1 MNDDLF
7 NVNANVAVNEERAI
21 THFKPQAKK
30 GIANVY
36 EAVVRFIPNPTN
48 PADKSVVSKY
58 TVFLKNL
65 LKNETKEVD
74 CPSTVGE
81 PDPIQNCFFELRNN
95 PDPVLKANAQ
105 NFSRHQRFTSLVQIV
120 SCKSEPALVGKILI
134 WQYGIKIHE
143 KITAEI
149 NPPMGRG
156 YNPFNLISGRP
167 FYVKVK
173 EVNKFNNFDE
183 CCFFDGDIASA
194 VKIPVQTANGIQ
206 EVPITAENIQNAQL
220 REVIQKYLTENCPS
234 LEPYEYHPWTDEI
247 RNFVNECIQIATN
260 KQLTLKAANQAS
272 AANAYGGA
280 TPVVPAAPVVES
292 APAPVPVYA
301 APQQPAAPTMGFD
314 PVPQATTPGG
324 FNSANIPSLDDVL
337 GGVAPAQPAPSSAPA
352 GGGIDLNDVLGGII

>member
-1 MNDDLF
+1 MNDLF
-7 NVNANVAVNEERAI
+7 NVNANVAVNEERLI

-36 EAVVRFIPNPTN
+36 EAVVRFIPNPSN

-58 TVFLKNL
+58 TVFLKNP

-95 PDPVLKANAQ
+95 PDPILKANASG
-105 NFSRHQRFTSLVQIV
+105 FSRHQRFTSLVQII

-183 CCFFDGDIASA
+183 CCFFDADAATAVRIPIQTTQGVQEVAITEETIANQA
-194 VKIPVQTANGIQ
+194 VRTAVQT
-206 EVPITAENIQNAQL
+206 
-220 REVIQKYLTENCPS
+220 YLTENCPS

-247 RNFVNECIQIATN
+247 RNYVNECIQIATS
-260 KQLTLKAANQAS
+260 KELTLRAANQS
-272 AANAYGGA
+272 NGSNAYGA
-280 TPVVPAAPVVES
+280 AAPIAPAASVVDTK
-292 APAPVPVYA
+292 PVYA
-301 APQQPAAPTMGFD
+301 PQPQPVSAPTMGFD
-314 PVPQATTPGG
+314 PVPKATAPGG
-324 FNSANIPSLDDVL
+324 FDPSSIPSLNDVL
-337 GGVAPAQPAPSSAPA
+337 GGSAAPSPAPSSPA

>member
-1 MNDDLF
+1 MNDLF
-7 NVNANVAVNEERAI
+7 NVNANVAVPEEKAI

-36 EAVVRFIPNPTN
+36 EAVVRFIPNPAN

-58 TVFLKNL
+58 TVFLKNA

-95 PDPVLKANAQ
+95 PDPILKANAKD
-105 NFSRHQRFTSLVQIV
+105 FSRHQRFTSLVQVI

-183 CCFFDGDIASA
+183 CCFFDADASSA
-194 VKIPVQTANGIQ
+194 VRIPIQTKNGVQ
-206 EVPITAENIQNAQL
+206 EVAVTEETIANQAVRTAVQN
-220 REVIQKYLTENCPS
+220 YLTENCPS

-260 KQLTLKAANQAS
+260 KELTLRAANQS
-272 AANAYGGA
+272 NGANAYGA
-280 TPVVPAAPVVES
+280 AVPKAPAASVVETQT
-292 APAPVPVYA
+292 VYA
-301 APQQPAAPTMGFD
+301 APQPQVQPTMGFD
-314 PVPQATTPGG
+314 APPMNTTPGG
-324 FNSANIPSLDDVL
+324 FDPASIPSLDDVL
-337 GGVAPAQPAPSSAPA
+337 GGSPAPKPAAQSAPT